1 MSDDGSCLAR
11 AIGYRFAPPGTACSA
26 RRHNVAVFQHHQKTL
41 SKTQVM
47 LSTVA
52 GIGSVQTRSS
62 DNSIS
67 NLARCVLLAGSARG
81 GTSWALKVLD
91 SHPAVCG
98 SHEPFYQ
105 LTKNKS
111 LVDLLER
118 LKEGKGTDA
127 DAQFLVSSAIKGCI
141 ETHKPPF
148 FRKDFLKTPAA
159 IRTAAWM
166 SARACNVLKPAFE
179 YVATGNLTSAHRL
192 VIKNRPFPH
201 LDRVLQAINA
211 DAILLLRHPCGVV
224 SSWMRGIKLG
234 VMAADSADPANVWAL
249 YSEYLE
255 PVGITP
261 HELSQMSPAGV
272 LAVNWLVDTLIFREY
287 QNSRMRTRMVVY
299 CDLVRNPVEE
309 WTRVFD
315 WLGLS
320 FDPAVEAFLTQSS
333 KPKFN
338 IRSLLG
344 KKYTYFSVQRSE
356 QSPMEAWKKNMSED
370 QIHEVMEIVRPHF
383 AVDEYWPGSVPNRTL
398 SVAVG

>member
-1 MSDDGSCLAR
+1 
-11 AIGYRFAPPGTACSA
+11 
-26 RRHNVAVFQHHQKTL
+26 
-41 SKTQVM
+41 M

-52 GIGSVQTRSS
+52 GTDSAHAKSS
-62 DNSIS
+62 DNSKS

-105 LTKNKS
+105 LTKDKS

-118 LKEGKGTDA
+118 LKDGKGTDA
-127 DAQFLVSSAIKGCI
+127 DAQFLISTAIKGCV

-148 FRKDFLKTPAA
+148 FNKDFLKTPAS

-179 YVATGNLTSAHRL
+179 YMATGNLTSDHRL

-201 LDRVLQAINA
+201 LDRVLDAINA

-224 SSWMRGIKLG
+224 SSWMRGIKMG

-287 QNSRMRTRMVVY
+287 QNSRMRTRTVVY
-299 CDLVRNPVEE
+299 CDLVRNPLVE
-309 WTRVFD
+309 WAKVFE

-320 FDPAVEAFLTQSS
+320 FDPAVESFLLKSS
-333 KPKFN
+333 KPKFD

-344 KKYTYFSVQRSE
+344 KKYTYFSVRGNE
-356 QSPMEAWKKNMSED
+356 QSPMDAWMKNMSED

-383 AVDEYWPGSVPNRTL
+383 AVDEHWPGLVPAQKL